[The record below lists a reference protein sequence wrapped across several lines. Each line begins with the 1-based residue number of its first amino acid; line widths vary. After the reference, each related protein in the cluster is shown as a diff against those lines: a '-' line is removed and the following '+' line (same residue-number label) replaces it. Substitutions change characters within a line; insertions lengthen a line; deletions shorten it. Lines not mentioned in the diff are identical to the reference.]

1 MTFLEK
7 ADPARNRISTQER
20 ADRPKEYY
28 RARPCGE
35 LNVEAL
41 AKDVKTRFPKVLAR
55 LAE

>member
-7 ADPARNRISTQER
+7 TDPARNRISTQER